1 MVLPVRRLE
10 TNGDRAWQTVERRG
24 LEGFVAKDPASTYR
38 GGPTRAW
45 VKVKVRHESVFVVGG
60 FRNPAA
66 FDGVLVGELVD
77 GALRFRGVVEW
88 GYRAADVLTVLQ
100 HAKDHPL
107 RTSPFVDAPKMR
119 SAVWIE
125 PRLQAEISYA
135 ELVEGRLRAP
145 SWRRAHYSII

>member
-1 MVLPVRRLE
+1 VVLPVRRLE

-60 FRNPAA
+60 FRNPDA

-77 GALRFRGVVEW
+77 DALHFRGIVEW
-88 GYRAADVLTVLQ
+88 GYKAADVLTVLR
-100 HAKDHPL
+100 HAKDYPL
-107 RTSPFVDAPKMR
+107 RMSPFNDAPKMR
-119 SAVWIE
+119 NAIWME
-125 PRLQAEISYA
+125 PRLRAEVSFA
-135 ELVEGRLRAP
+135 EVVGGRLRAP
-145 SWRRAHYSII
+145 SWRALVAR